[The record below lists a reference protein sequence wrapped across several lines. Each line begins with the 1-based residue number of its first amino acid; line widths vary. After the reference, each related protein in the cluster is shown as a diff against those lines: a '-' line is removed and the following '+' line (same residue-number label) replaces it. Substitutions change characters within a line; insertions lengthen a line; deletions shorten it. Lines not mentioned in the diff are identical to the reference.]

1 MVTIQDVSR
10 YAGVSTATV
19 SRVINKPEIVDAKT
33 RNAVA
38 DAIAHL
44 GYRPN
49 RVARGLASRSSRTI
63 GVVINNFSSTYYGR
77 MLDGV
82 ERALRP
88 LGYMT
93 IAESSREVSEGERE
107 AWFSLMD
114 RQCEAVV
121 VHSDN
126 LDDAELGDLLE
137 QFPASVLMNRY
148 LASHPERSIFLD
160 NVRGGALAARHLMA
174 KGHRAIAMIGGPESF
189 YEANDR
195 ARGFIGA
202 LLDAGLAFDPKLEIR
217 SDFRES
223 GGQAA
228 MNGLLDSG
236 RPFTAVFCHNDEMAA
251 GVLEACRMRG
261 ARVPE
266 DVSIVGFDDLDV
278 ARYLSPKLTTI
289 RQPLTEIGESAGL
302 LAHALATGSEPGASI
317 NRVFEAEVVE
327 RASVATLD

>member
-33 RNAVA
+33 RDVVA

-49 RVARGLASRSSRTI
+49 RVARGLASRASRTI

-126 LDDAELGDLLE
+126 LDDAELGALLDRY
-137 QFPASVLMNRY
+137 PSAVLMNRY
-148 LASHPERSIFLD
+148 LASHPDRSIFLD
-160 NVRGGALAARHLMA
+160 NVRGGALAARHLIA
-174 KGHRAIAMIGGPESF
+174 NGHRTIAMISGPESF

-195 ARGFIGA
+195 TRGFIDA
-202 LLDAGLAFDPKLEIR
+202 MAAAGLAFDPQLEIR
-217 SDFRES
+217 SDFRER
-223 GGQAA
+223 GGQGA
-228 MNGLLDSG
+228 MDGLLERG
-236 RPFTAVFCHNDEMAA
+236 RPFTALFCHNDEMAA
-251 GVLEACRMRG
+251 GALESCRLHNV
-261 ARVPE
+261 RVPE
-266 DVSIVGFDDLDV
+266 DVSIIGFDDLDV
-278 ARYLSPKLTTI
+278 ARYMSPKLTTI
-289 RQPLTEIGESAGL
+289 RQPLTEIGEAAGR
-302 LAHALATGSEPGASI
+302 LAHALANGLEPDASI
-317 NRVFEAEVVE
+317 KRVFEAEVVE
-327 RASVATLD
+327 RASVARLR